1 MSAYWDSNYLVSS
14 HLFIPLIESAVGELI
29 RVCGGVI
36 LKPNGISGYDKLTL
50 AEFLN
55 K

>member
-36 LKPNGISGYDKLTL
+36 LGSIYFSVMDK
-50 AEFLN
+50 
-55 K
+55 